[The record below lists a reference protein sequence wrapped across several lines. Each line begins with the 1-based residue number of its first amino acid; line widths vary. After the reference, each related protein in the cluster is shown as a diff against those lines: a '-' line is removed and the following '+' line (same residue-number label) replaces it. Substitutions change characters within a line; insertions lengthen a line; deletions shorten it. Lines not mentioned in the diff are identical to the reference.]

1 MDRREYVCNQMYK
14 QHDLL
19 RKGSWTDADK
29 LEYMEL
35 NIAPYSR
42 YWRMGMKKALKHAIR
57 LLREEEEKADRK
69 TEHSSEKQNN
79 CDTCK
84 FELYCPEMC
93 DGCCEWDSHYEPK
106 AEPQTDKLT
115 LREALTLSTEAALTE
130 CRKRH
135 GGCESC
141 YAECGWREPQSGK
154 E

>member
-57 LLREEEEKADRK
+57 LLREAEAKADRK
-69 TEHSSEKQNN
+69 
-79 CDTCK
+79 D
-84 FELYCPEMC
+84 
-93 DGCCEWDSHYEPK
+93 EPQ
-106 AEPQTDKLT
+106 AEPLHTCSVNGRPYSECSSCEHFKCTADELQTDCPWK
-115 LREALTLSTEAALTE
+115 
-130 CRKRH
+130 
-135 GGCESC
+135 
-141 YAECGWREPQSGK
+141 
-154 E
+154 

>member
-69 TEHSSEKQNN
+69 TENSSEKPNN
-79 CDTCK
+79 CE
-84 FELYCPEMC
+84 ELNAYRKCVESRSFWDNKHC
-93 DGCCEWDSHYEPK
+93 DGCYFDERCPFDEPK
-106 AEPQTDKLT
+106 DEPQTE
-115 LREALTLSTEAALTE
+115 RGSE
-130 CRKRH
+130 
-135 GGCESC
+135 
-141 YAECGWREPQSGK
+141 
-154 E
+154 

>member
-57 LLREEEEKADRK
+57 LLREEEANTERK
-69 TEHSSEKQNN
+69 
-79 CDTCK
+79 D
-84 FELYCPEMC
+84 
-93 DGCCEWDSHYEPK
+93 
-106 AEPQTDKLT
+106 EPQ
-115 LREALTLSTEAALTE
+115 REVYKCPKCGKDTPIEFDE
-130 CRKRH
+130 CVWCLLPKD
-135 GGCESC
+135 E
-141 YAECGWREPQSGK
+141 QSGK

>member
-57 LLREEEEKADRK
+57 LLREEEETADRK
-69 TEHSSEKQNN
+69 TEPQMGTEAERQYRLLKEVADEAWN
-79 CDTCK
+79 K
-84 FELYCPEMC
+84 
-93 DGCCEWDSHYEPK
+93 YEANK
-106 AEPQTDKLT
+106 VEDEPQTE
-115 LREALTLSTEAALTE
+115 REGE
-130 CRKRH
+130 
-135 GGCESC
+135 
-141 YAECGWREPQSGK
+141 
-154 E
+154 